1 MTKFKTLLL
10 CVLCLAASTVLAQ
23 EQTQQQPP
31 TQTLQVGDTVTVN
44 SDATHYLTG
53 EKISQWVY
61 KVTHRIRQ
69 IGSKQWGNGILIR
82 GINSWLSPESVTKV
96 GEQRPAMAEQPKE
109 EAPVAIEQ
117 PKEEAPGVIEQPKE
131 EAPVVAEQ
139 AKEETPVVAEQA
151 KEETP
156 VVAEQAKEETPVV
169 TEQAK
174 EEAPVVTEQAKE
186 ELPANEPIILR
197 GRLVRADG
205 SAAIPGALITLAN
218 QNISTETNANGEFT
232 FYYIE
237 PGDEEVL
244 VDAEGYLS
252 TIELVQIA
260 DNKATNMGEIALQQ
274 NIVKEVTDE
283 ILLNLTEE
291 EMTDDE
297 GRSQAQASSSSA
309 STDVFNSTT
318 SFAWSTA
325 RYRNRGYNST
335 AETYY
340 IEGLPFNSAERGQ
353 FNYSAMGGL
362 NDASRYKEVLNP
374 MEASDFAFGSLGQS
388 TNYMMG
394 ASRYA
399 QGWKVGAAGTNRNYK
414 ARVNATYSSGV
425 MSNGWAITAQLA
437 YRFSPYIDNKG
448 IIGEGIKYYSLGYF
462 FTAERIWDNSRLKLI
477 TFGAPTER
485 GQNAAV
491 TQEVYDLTGTIYY
504 NPYWGY
510 QNGKVRNSRIVKSY
524 DPTVIAAY
532 EWKIDEQ
539 QRLKA
544 AVGYHYSMYSNSA
557 LNYYNAP
564 DPRPDYYRNLPSA
577 MWDGQIGNPYYE
589 TSQDQLYDKDG
600 KPYGWGLFI
609 GEDMLGNSLG
619 SGFIGDDG
627 NLVGPSVNKEQY
639 NALVNLWK
647 NRDNKTTQIDW
658 ENIYASNYANNA
670 NDPNASARYF
680 IERRHNDIQE
690 ATASINYQNTQ
701 FSHLKMT
708 AGLEGRFSQGIHY
721 KTVDDLLGGNQW
733 IDIDAF
739 ADRDIKELATNSGF
753 TQEDI
758 QLIRQNETR
767 DGYEL
772 NKKDGDRFGY
782 DYRIN
787 MGNLKAWF
795 QNQWTFHEV
804 DLYYALQLNFN
815 SMQRTTNMVNG
826 RAWYLTSLA
835 IKQGDE
841 ENYWKYYGK
850 SAFERIEAE
859 DPSILKVGNTI
870 VGDAHYFLDPA
881 FKLGLVYKING
892 RNRLKLN
899 GLAETVAPYARDA
912 YISQRVHDRV
922 VQNIY
927 THDKAK
933 SLKDFYAASEKVVS
947 ADLTYE
953 FNYPIVRGRVTGFFT
968 QTWNGTELNGY
979 YDDEARTFVNQA
991 LTGID
996 KRYLG
1001 VEAAISVKLGTYFTL
1016 TGVASVGDYRYT
1028 SDAIAVTSAENGMP
1042 MTQDQKTQALVFET
1056 TDKVLLKGLK
1066 LSTGPQ
1072 ANASMKLGFFHP
1084 KMWFADVTL
1093 NYHDWNYLSVA
1104 PSRRMQGL
1112 FTGRRLDGTSVNG
1125 WFGDE
1130 YSNAVATTDNMQL
1143 IQPTVDENGDVNY
1156 NNAVL
1161 DANGVPVL
1169 KYPFNIM
1176 TMQESLASTNPW
1188 YRFTIDVS
1196 VGKLIY
1202 LKNRQSLSINLSI
1215 TNLTNNTHF
1224 KTGGYQQARLPRA
1237 VRQGQLDYKNSVIT
1251 ANAWKYPS
1259 KYYYAWGTNFFLTV
1273 TYKF

>member
-1 MTKFKTLLL
+1 MRNKLFSMM
-10 CVLCLAASTVLAQ
+10 CVLCIGLTAFAQ
-23 EQTQQQPP
+23 TS
-31 TQTLQVGDTVTVN
+31 LKGRVID
-44 SDATHYLTG
+44 DAT
-53 EKISQWVY
+53 Q
-61 KVTHRIRQ
+61 
-69 IGSKQWGNGILIR
+69 
-82 GINSWLSPESVTKV
+82 
-96 GEQRPAMAEQPKE
+96 
-109 EAPVAIEQ
+109 
-117 PKEEAPGVIEQPKE
+117 
-131 EAPVVAEQ
+131 
-139 AKEETPVVAEQA
+139 TPVV
-151 KEETP
+151 
-156 VVAEQAKEETPVV
+156 
-169 TEQAK
+169 
-174 EEAPVVTEQAKE
+174 
-186 ELPANEPIILR
+186 
-197 GRLVRADG
+197 
-205 SAAIPGALITLAN
+205 GARITLAN
-218 QNISTETNANGEFT
+218 QNISTTTNASGDFLLL
-232 FYYIE
+232 YLDAM
-237 PGDEEVL
+237 DEEVL
-244 VDAEGYLS
+244 IEAEGYMATLEL
-252 TIELVQIA
+252 INLKENQANELVTVQ
-260 DNKATNMGEIALQQ
+260 LQQ
-274 NIVKEVTDE
+274 YVVTQTQDE

-374 MEASDFAFGSLGQS
+374 MEASDFSFGGLGQS

-414 ARVNATYSSGV
+414 ARLNATYSSGV
-425 MSNGWAITAQLA
+425 MSNGWAITAQIA
-437 YRFSPYIDNKG
+437 YRFSPYVDNKG

-462 FTAERIWDNSRLKLI
+462 FTAERVWDNARLKLI

-491 TQEVYDLTGTIYY
+491 TQEVYDLTGSTNY

-539 QRLKA
+539 QKLKA

-557 LNYYNAP
+557 LNYFNAP

-577 MWDGQIGNPYYE
+577 MWDGQIANPWYE
-589 TSQDQLYDKDG
+589 TSADQLYRADG
-600 KPYGWGLFI
+600 TPYGYGLFI
-609 GEDMLGNSLG
+609 GEDMMGNYLG
-619 SGFIGDDG
+619 SAWIADDG

-639 NALVNLWK
+639 NTLVNLWK
-647 NRDNKTTQIDW
+647 TRDNKTTQIDW
-658 ENIYASNYANNA
+658 NNIYAANYANNA
-670 NDPNASARYF
+670 NDPTASARYF

-690 ATASINYQNTQ
+690 ATAAINYQNTQ
-701 FSHLKMT
+701 FEHLKMT

-739 ADRDIKELATNSGF
+739 ADRDIKELASNSGF

-758 QLIRQNETR
+758 KLIRQNETR
-767 DGYEL
+767 EGYEL

-795 QNQWTFHEV
+795 QNEWTFHEI

-815 SMQRTTNMVNG
+815 SMQRTTNMING
-826 RAWYLTSLA
+826 RAWYLTKLA
-835 IKQGDE
+835 VEQGDA

-850 SAFERIEAE
+850 SAFERIDAG
-859 DPSILKVGNTI
+859 DATIQNVGNTI

-899 GLAETVAPYARDA
+899 ALAETTAPYARDA

-922 VQNIY
+922 VDNIY
-927 THDKAK
+927 THDNAK
-933 SLKDFYAASEKVVS
+933 SLADFYAASEKVAS

-968 QTWNGTELNGY
+968 QSWNGTELNGY

-1001 VEAAISVKLGTYFTL
+1001 IEAALAVKLGTYFTL
-1016 TGVASVGDYRYT
+1016 TGAASVGDYRYT
-1028 SDAIAVTSAENGMP
+1028 SDANSVTSAENGMP
-1042 MTQDQKTQALVFET
+1042 MTQDQGTMDLVFET
-1056 TDKVLLKGLK
+1056 RDKVLLKGLK
-1066 LSTGPQ
+1066 LSSGPQ
-1072 ANASMKLGFFHP
+1072 VNASLKLSFFHS
-1084 KMWFADVTL
+1084 KMWFADVTV

-1112 FTGRRLDGTSVNG
+1112 YTGRRTDGTAVNG
-1125 WFGDE
+1125 WFGDTYANAIE
-1130 YSNAVATTDNMQL
+1130 TTDGLDLRVDVDANGNAVY
-1143 IQPTVDENGDVNY
+1143 E
-1156 NNAVL
+1156 NAVL

-1169 KYPFNIM
+1169 KYPFNLM
-1176 TMQESLASTNPW
+1176 TMQESLAATNPLN
-1188 YRFTIDVS
+1188 RFTVDAS

-1202 LKNRQSLSINLSI
+1202 LKNRQSVSINLSV

-1237 VRQGQLDYKNSVIT
+1237 VRQGQLDYHNSSIT

-1259 KYYYAWGTNFFLTV
+1259 KYYYAWGINFFLTV